1 MSGLSS
7 DQEGTLQSATTVSD
21 LKPRV
26 LSGLLLAV
34 LALGLT
40 YAGPVSFAVLVIAIG
55 LAMSW
60 EWGRVVRGP
69 EFDAAFAVHA
79 GTVAAAV
86 LLAALGYAALGLLLV
101 LMGAILVLLLRFSE
115 RGRLSALGVPY
126 VGIPAVS
133 LLWIRSDPA
142 YGFLAVLF
150 ILLVV
155 CATDTFAYIGGRAI
169 GGPRLWPR
177 ISPNKTWAGFL
188 CGIAAGTLIGAS
200 FAFFLED
207 AAISGLL
214 ATSLVLALMSQLGD
228 LAESALKRGFGVKDA
243 SALIPGHGG
252 FLDRMDGVVFAAA
265 AAALIALN
273 GNLQEPARALL
284 FGS

>member
-1 MSGLSS
+1 MSGLTS
-7 DQEGTLQSATTVSD
+7 DQEPVVRSPVPISD
-21 LKPRV
+21 LKPRIISGV
-26 LSGLLLAV
+26 LLGL

-40 YAGPVSFAVLVIAIG
+40 YAGTVTFAALVIAIA

-69 EFDAAFAVHA
+69 EMDAACIVHGAV
-79 GTVAAAV
+79 VAAAS
-86 LLAALGYAALGLLLV
+86 LLAALGYAALGLV
-101 LMGAILVLLLRFSE
+101 LILIGAILVLLLRFSE
-115 RGRLSALGVPY
+115 GGRLSALGVPY
-126 VGIPAVS
+126 VGVPAVS
-133 LLWIRSDPA
+133 LLWIRADAS
-142 YGFLAVLF
+142 YGFVAVLF
-150 ILLVV
+150 VLLVV
-155 CATDTFAYIGGRAI
+155 CATDTFAYFAGRAI

-188 CGIAAGTLIGAS
+188 AGIAAGTLVGAA
-200 FAFFLED
+200 FAFFLEEGSFSHL
-207 AAISGLL
+207 AAIAFLL
-214 ATSLVLALMSQLGD
+214 ALVSQAGD

-265 AAALIALN
+265 AAALMALT